1 MRVKLVSTAAILTIA
16 LVAGFVVLPGSD
28 LSAQTSLFPYDDPAA
43 VAAGEVLYEENC
55 ASCHGIDL
63 KGQPDWRGV
72 DGDGFLP
79 APPHDG
85 DGHTWHHPDTLL
97 FMITKFGTAA
107 MVGGDYK
114 SNMSGYDGVLSDDQ
128 ILQTLAYIKST
139 WSPRLI
145 EMHNTVNENANLAGN

>member
-1 MRVKLVSTAAILTIA
+1 MRFELVSTCAVLAIAFAT
-16 LVAGFVVLPGSD
+16 GFVVLRGGV
-28 LSAQTSLFPYDDPAA
+28 LNAQAGLFPYEDAEA
-43 VAAGEVLYEENC
+43 VATGKELYDENC

-72 DGDGFLP
+72 DSDGFMP

-114 SNMSGYDGVLSDDQ
+114 SNMAGFDGILSDDQ
-128 ILQTLAYIKST
+128 ILHTLAYIKST

-145 EMHNTVNENANLAGN
+145 EMHNTVNADANLAGN